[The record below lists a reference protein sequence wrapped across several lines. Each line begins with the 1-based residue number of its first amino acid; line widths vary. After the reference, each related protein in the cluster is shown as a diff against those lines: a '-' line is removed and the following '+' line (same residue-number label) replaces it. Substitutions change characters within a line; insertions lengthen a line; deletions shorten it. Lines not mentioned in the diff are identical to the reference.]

1 MSPAN
6 PLNDSTVLEPPTAV
20 TVVLPIVAEGGLLL
34 VGKDT
39 NVTPFIVDGPN
50 GPVLVSPLAKLNAL
64 SNVPTVLT
72 SEAPEMVVAGFQ
84 VIVAAC
90 VCSTKTVRTKV
101 QLRARLGLSN
111 FKEFFFIGT

>member
-50 GPVLVSPLAKLNAL
+50 GPVVVSPLAKLNAL
-64 SNVPTVLT
+64 SNVPRVLT
-72 SEAPEMVVAGFQ
+72 SELPEIVVAGFQ
-84 VIVAAC
+84 LIVAPGAC
-90 VCSTKTVRTKV
+90 NTKRATAKV
-101 QLRARLGLSN
+101 QHKVRLGLRN
-111 FKEFFFIGT
+111 FGGCFS

>member
-1 MSPAN
+1 VFDPSA
-6 PLNDSTVLEPPTAV
+6 AV
-20 TVVLPIVAEGGLLL
+20 TVVSPIDVEGGLLL

-39 NVTPFIVDGPN
+39 NVTPFIVAGPN

-64 SNVPTVLT
+64 SNVPTVLM

-101 QLRARLGLSN
+101 QLRAGLGLSN
-111 FKEFFFIGT
+111 FERLFFIGTSGFLFFSQ